1 MSIYTQI
8 VKGAKKMDRIFKK
21 IVKEIDHG
29 YEPGIGAEINSFMTY
44 QKENINDYQLCFS
57 ENEEYF
63 SLDVTLANLNKI
75 AVKQLFFQLMLFI
88 EYSHATF
95 YTFNQGIDEISYE
108 VTSYNIDKKGFL
120 LKIKFSSLD

>member
-1 MSIYTQI
+1 MM
-8 VKGAKKMDRIFKK
+8 GGRITEHFLKK
-21 IVKEIDHG
+21 IIKEIDHG

-44 QKENINDYQLCFS
+44 QKENINDYQLSFN

-63 SLDVTLANLNKI
+63 SLDITLANLNKI

-88 EYSHATF
+88 DYSHATF
-95 YTFNQGIDEISYE
+95 YTFDQGVGEISYE
-108 VTSYNIDKKGFL
+108 VISYNIDKKGFL

>member
-1 MSIYTQI
+1 
-8 VKGAKKMDRIFKK
+8 
-21 IVKEIDHG
+21 
-29 YEPGIGAEINSFMTY
+29 
-44 QKENINDYQLCFS
+44 
-57 ENEEYF
+57 
-63 SLDVTLANLNKI
+63 
-75 AVKQLFFQLMLFI
+75 MLFI

>member
-1 MSIYTQI
+1 M
-8 VKGAKKMDRIFKK
+8 KK
-21 IVKEIDHG
+21 IIKEINHE
-29 YEPGIGAEINSFMTY
+29 YEPGVGAEINSFMTY
-44 QKENINDYQLCFS
+44 QKENINDYQLSFN

-63 SLDVTLANLNKI
+63 SLTITLANLNKM

-95 YTFNQGIDEISYE
+95 YTFNQVAGEISYE

-120 LKIKFSSLD
+120 LKIKFSSLN